1 MKTTRATSSAKTP
14 TGRTTVAAR
23 KPAAKASSAKT
34 PAAKTSAAK
43 ISATAKTAKTARATS
58 TRKAAKSPAV
68 ESEEAAGSLIERVE
82 RAVEREIAQ
91 IEAMVGGADEL
102 TEPRSDAERRA
113 RTLAS
118 LTRTLLELRR
128 LRADDDVQ
136 RTADDDAIP
145 RDLDELRRALSRRLD
160 QLVDGAAP
168 LSAAGDE

>member
-14 TGRTTVAAR
+14 TGRTTAAAR
-23 KPAAKASSAKT
+23 K

-43 ISATAKTAKTARATS
+43 ASAAKTSAASKTTKSARPSS
-58 TRKAAKSPAV
+58 TRKLAKPIAV
-68 ESEEAAGSLIERVE
+68 ESPEAAGSLIERVE

-91 IEAMVGGADEL
+91 IEAMVGGADDL

-128 LRADDDVQ
+128 LRADDDLQ

>member
-23 KPAAKASSAKT
+23 KPAAK
-34 PAAKTSAAK
+34 TSAAK
-43 ISATAKTAKTARATS
+43 ASAAKTSATAKTAKTARATS
-58 TRKAAKSPAV
+58 TRKAAKPPVV
-68 ESEEAAGSLIERVE
+68 EREEAAGSLIERVE

-91 IEAMVGGADEL
+91 IEAMVSGADEL

-160 QLVDGAAP
+160 LLVDGAAP

>member
-1 MKTTRATSSAKTP
+1 MKTTRTTSSAKAP
-14 TGRTTVAAR
+14 AGRTTVAAR
-23 KPAAKASSAKT
+23 KPAAK
-34 PAAKTSAAK
+34 TSAAK
-43 ISATAKTAKTARATS
+43 ATAAKNSATAKTAKTARATS
-58 TRKAAKSPAV
+58 TRKAAKPPVV
-68 ESEEAAGSLIERVE
+68 ESEQAAGSLIERVE

>member
-14 TGRTTVAAR
+14 AGRTTVAAR
-23 KPAAKASSAKT
+23 KPAAK
-34 PAAKTSAAK
+34 TSAAK
-43 ISATAKTAKTARATS
+43 GSAAKTSATAKTAKTARATS
-58 TRKAAKSPAV
+58 TRKAAKPPVV
-68 ESEEAAGSLIERVE
+68 ESEQAAGSLIERVE

>member
-23 KPAAKASSAKT
+23 KPAAK
-34 PAAKTSAAK
+34 TSAAK
-43 ISATAKTAKTARATS
+43 ATAAKNSATAKTAKTARATS
-58 TRKAAKSPAV
+58 TRKAAKPPVV
-68 ESEEAAGSLIERVE
+68 ESVDAGGSLIERVE

-91 IEAMVGGADEL
+91 IEAMVGGDDEAC
-102 TEPRSDAERRA
+102 EPRSDAERRA

-128 LRADDDVQ
+128 LRADDDTQ
-136 RTADDDAIP
+136 RAADDDAVP

-168 LSAAGDE
+168 LSAERDE

>member
-23 KPAAKASSAKT
+23 KR
-34 PAAKTSAAK
+34 AAKTSAAK
-43 ISATAKTAKTARATS
+43 ASAAKTSATAKTAKTARATS
-58 TRKAAKSPAV
+58 TRKAAKPPVV
-68 ESEEAAGSLIERVE
+68 EREEAAGSLIERVE

>member
-1 MKTTRATSSAKTP
+1 MKITRTTSSAKTP
-14 TGRTTVAAR
+14 AGRTTVAAR
-23 KPAAKASSAKT
+23 KTAVKIAT
-34 PAAKTSAAK
+34 TAAKT
-43 ISATAKTAKTARATS
+43 SATAKTAKTAGST
-58 TRKAAKSPAV
+58 TRKAAKPPVV
-68 ESEEAAGSLIERVE
+68 ESAEAGGTLIERVE

-91 IEAMVGGADEL
+91 IEAMVGGADDL

>member
-1 MKTTRATSSAKTP
+1 MMMIRKTP
-14 TGRTTVAAR
+14 SAAPSTGRKRVAAPRTSATR
-23 KPAAKASSAKT
+23 KMAAKPDQVAEIAT
-34 PAAKTSAAK
+34 T
-43 ISATAKTAKTARATS
+43 TAKKSVPTKRRAANTQN
-58 TRKAAKSPAV
+58 AV
-68 ESEEAAGSLIERVE
+68 RVEPVQSLVERVE
-82 RAVEREIAQ
+82 RAVAREIAQ

-102 TEPRSDAERRA
+102 SEPRSDAEHRA

>member
-1 MKTTRATSSAKTP
+1 MKTTRTTSSAKTP

-23 KPAAKASSAKT
+23 KRAEKT
-34 PAAKTSAAK
+34 PAAKATAAK
-43 ISATAKTAKTARATS
+43 TSATAKTAKTARATS
-58 TRKAAKSPAV
+58 TRKAAKPPVV
-68 ESEEAAGSLIERVE
+68 ESEQAAGSLIERVE

>member
-14 TGRTTVAAR
+14 AGRTTVAAR
-23 KPAAKASSAKT
+23 NTAVKTATKKPAAKT
-34 PAAKTSAAK
+34 
-43 ISATAKTAKTARATS
+43 SATAKTAKTAGST
-58 TRKAAKSPAV
+58 TRKSAKPPVV
-68 ESEEAAGSLIERVE
+68 ESAEAGVSLIERVE

-91 IEAMVGGADEL
+91 IEAMVGGADDL